1 MNKSELETEKLIQE
15 INTLKARNAE
25 LENLEKKVT
34 QFELDLKESEEKYKS
49 LYENAPLPYQSLNED
64 GSFKDINPAWLR
76 TLGYE
81 RDEVIGK
88 FYKDFLHPDWQEHF
102 EKNFP
107 AFKKRGYVND
117 VQFKIKHKNGNYIDI
132 SFEGCIG
139 YYPDGRFKQTYCVF
153 QDITERK
160 KAEELLKH
168 EKESI
173 KIILDLVGN
182 PIFVKDNDH
191 RVVRANNAFYEM
203 FGLDEERVIGFTLVE
218 AVPENERQHFLKVD
232 RVVLDTGIP
241 DEREEELTV
250 GNLTRTIITRKVR
263 FTDDSGN
270 NFLVGSIHD
279 ISERKRAEEEIKKHR
294 DHLEVLVKERTH
306 DLETKNKELDNAMKV
321 FVGREMT
328 IRKLQD
334 RIKALEG
341 K

>member
-1 MNKSELETEKLIQE
+1 
-15 INTLKARNAE
+15 
-25 LENLEKKVT
+25 
-34 QFELDLKESEEKYKS
+34 
-49 LYENAPLPYQSLNED
+49 
-64 GSFKDINPAWLR
+64 
-76 TLGYE
+76 
-81 RDEVIGK
+81 
-88 FYKDFLHPDWQEHF
+88 
-102 EKNFP
+102 
-107 AFKKRGYVND
+107 
-117 VQFKIKHKNGNYIDI
+117 
-132 SFEGCIG
+132 
-139 YYPDGRFKQTYCVF
+139 
-153 QDITERK
+153 
-160 KAEELLKH
+160 
-168 EKESI
+168 
-173 KIILDLVGN
+173 
-182 PIFVKDNDH
+182 
-191 RVVRANNAFYEM
+191 M
-203 FGLDEERVIGFTLVE
+203 FGLDEERVIGFTLAE

-270 NFLVGSIHD
+270 NFLIGSIHD
-279 ISERKRAEEEIKKHR
+279 ISGRKRAEEEIKKHR